1 MSPGGVTYGG
11 SAGGGSLSSARRM

>member
-11 SAGGGSLSSARRM
+11 SAGGSLSSARRM